1 MIIGIGAR
9 RGVSSQEAIDAVHN
23 ALAELGRDIADV
35 QMLASAKLKE
45 NEEGLHEASKILGIE
60 LRFIDHDELNRYDA
74 PSDSQAKRFGLTGVA
89 EPAALALS
97 EKKELILRKKVYGRI
112 TIAIAE

>member
-9 RGVSSQEAIDAVHN
+9 RGVSGKEAVDAIYS
-23 ALAELGRDIADV
+23 ALAEIGRDIGDV
-35 QMLASAKLKE
+35 QVLASAKLKE
-45 NEEGLHEASKILGIE
+45 DEEGLHEAARALGIG
-60 LRFIDHDELNRYDA
+60 LKFIEHDELNKYDA
-74 PSDSQAKRFGLTGVA
+74 PSGSQANRFGLTGVA

-97 EKKELILRKKVYGRI
+97 EKKELILRKKVYGRV

>member
-9 RGVSSQEAIDAVHN
+9 RGINSQEAIDAINN
-23 ALAELGRDIADV
+23 ALVEAGRSIDDV
-35 QMLASAKLKE
+35 HALASAKLKE
-45 NEEGLHEASKILGIE
+45 NEAGLHEAAEILGIGII
-60 LRFIDHDELNRYDA
+60 FIDHDELNTYDA
-74 PSDSQAKRFGLTGVA
+74 PSASQAKRFGLRGVA

-97 EKKELILRKKVYGRI
+97 KKKELILRKKVYGRV

>member
-9 RGVSSQEAIDAVHN
+9 RGIDSQEAIDAINN
-23 ALAELGRDIADV
+23 ALTEAGRSIDEV
-35 QMLASAKLKE
+35 EGLASAKLKE
-45 NEEGLHEASKILGIE
+45 NETGLHEAAKSLGLTIK
-60 LRFIDHDELNRYDA
+60 FIDHDELNNYDT
-74 PSDSQAKRFGLTGVA
+74 PSASQAKRFGLTGVA

>member
-9 RGVSSQEAIDAVHN
+9 RGVSSQEAVDAIRN
-23 ALAELGRDIADV
+23 ALAELGRDISEV
-35 QMLASAKLKE
+35 QVLASAKLKE
-45 NEEGLHEASKILGIE
+45 DEEGLHEAASVLGLE

-74 PSDSQAKRFGLTGVA
+74 PSASQAKRFGLTGVA

-97 EKKELILRKKVYGRI
+97 GKKELILRKKVYGRV

>member
-9 RGVSSQEAIDAVHN
+9 RGIDSQEAIDAINN
-23 ALAELGRDIADV
+23 ALAEVGRSIDDV
-35 QMLASAKLKE
+35 EGLASAKLKE
-45 NEEGLHEASKILGIE
+45 NETGLHEAAKFFGLTIT
-60 LRFIDHDELNRYDA
+60 FIDHDELNNYDA
-74 PSDSQAKRFGLTGVA
+74 PSASQAKRFGLTGVA

-97 EKKELILRKKVYGRI
+97 EKKELILRKKVYGRV